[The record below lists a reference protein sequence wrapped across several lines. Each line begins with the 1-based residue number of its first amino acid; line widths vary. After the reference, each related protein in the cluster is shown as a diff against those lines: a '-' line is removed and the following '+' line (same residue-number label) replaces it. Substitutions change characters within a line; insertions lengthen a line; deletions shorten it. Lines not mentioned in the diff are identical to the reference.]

1 MIKVLDKNE
10 LILQEL
16 VTKIKENEAG
26 IESFGIGLN
35 YESIINFIDGTKV
48 VFDLEDLCKIA
59 ADFKEKEES
68 EVEEWEYLVYKMK
81 NLKKCRWV

>member
-1 MIKVLDKNE
+1 MKFLGKNE
-10 LILQEL
+10 LILQEF

-35 YESIINFIDGTKV
+35 FESIINFVDGAKA

-59 ADFKEKEES
+59 ADFKEKKE
-68 EVEEWEYLVYKMK
+68 K
-81 NLKKCRWV
+81 LKK

>member
-1 MIKVLDKNE
+1 MKLLNKNE

-48 VFDLEDLCKIA
+48 IFDLEDLCKIA
-59 ADFKEKEES
+59 VNFKKKEE
-68 EVEEWEYLVYKMK
+68 VK
-81 NLKKCRWV
+81 

>member
-1 MIKVLDKNE
+1 MKLLDKNE
-10 LILQEL
+10 LILQEF

-35 YESIINFIDGTKV
+35 FESIINFVDGTKA

-59 ADFKEKEES
+59 ADFKENKE
-68 EVEEWEYLVYKMK
+68 KF
-81 NLKKCRWV
+81 

>member
-1 MIKVLDKNE
+1 MKFLDKNE
-10 LILQEL
+10 LILQEF

-35 YESIINFIDGTKV
+35 YESIINFVDGTKA

-59 ADFKEKEES
+59 VDFKEKKE
-68 EVEEWEYLVYKMK
+68 K
-81 NLKKCRWV
+81 

>member
-1 MIKVLDKNE
+1 MIKVLNKNE

-16 VTKIKENEAG
+16 VTKIKENEVG

-48 VFDLEDLCKIA
+48 IFDLEDLCKIA

-68 EVEEWEYLVYKMK
+68 EVEEWEYLVYKTR

>member
-1 MIKVLDKNE
+1 MKLLDKNE

-48 VFDLEDLCKIA
+48 VFDLGDLCKIA
-59 ADFKEKEES
+59 DNFKKKEE
-68 EVEEWEYLVYKMK
+68 VRDGQNKI
-81 NLKKCRWV
+81 

>member
-1 MIKVLDKNE
+1 MIKVLNKNE

-16 VTKIKENEAG
+16 VTKIKENEVG

-48 VFDLEDLCKIA
+48 IFSWEELCEMAVDYKK
-59 ADFKEKEES
+59 KE
-68 EVEEWEYLVYKMK
+68 EVEE
-81 NLKKCRWV
+81 